1 MATSAKAPSGDD
13 LAPSKKYDKLK
24 KILIIVA
31 IALASA
37 AAAGAGVYFMLLR
50 HGGGAVAAEPPPPVF
65 FALDS
70 LTVNLNA
77 DDGEQHYLRLG
88 LTLKLPDTKAQEE
101 LAGHMPE
108 IRSRILLLLSNKTP
122 DQLATVEGKQTLA
135 NELRAAITEPSDPG
149 HPAAK
154 VDAVLFTDFV
164 VQ

>member
-1 MATSAKAPSGDD
+1 
-13 LAPSKKYDKLK
+13 
-24 KILIIVA
+24 
-31 IALASA
+31 
-37 AAAGAGVYFMLLR
+37 MLLR